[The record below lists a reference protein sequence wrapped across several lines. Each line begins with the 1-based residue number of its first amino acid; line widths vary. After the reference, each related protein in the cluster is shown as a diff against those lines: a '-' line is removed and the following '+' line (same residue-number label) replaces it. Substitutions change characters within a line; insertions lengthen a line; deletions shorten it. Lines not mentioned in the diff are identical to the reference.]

1 MLELSNHE
9 QRLKSLPSLVT
20 QAGSCKTYGMVV
32 EHLCARNTLLPPQD
46 AVLEGRM
53 TVALDLDN
61 TLVSSTSILLHRR
74 SQCDFEVRDNGSR
87 KCIKKRP
94 HLDEFLDALALF
106 AEEALFK
113 DLAILGRDLRKVVL
127 VDDDP
132 GFFCQPGSGNEIV
145 IGKFTGQRSDD
156 ELLKPLPVLQ
166 SLAQLDDVRPA
177 VASSTSCERSRPE
190 ETWRMAIE
198 DKYSRKLFS
207 STWGF
212 LFDPFDAEG
221 NKPGSGYIQTLAA
234 RDIMTIV
241 ACEGLVDT
249 YHIWDARV
257 KRAGFEGVAVTE
269 EIYEKQV
276 KFSQM
281 DMTISSQAVPG
292 FARGDALHISMK
304 SSCDWS
310 INPSF
315 IVSSNDSSLARKLL
329 QALSKRWIKN
339 GELMSAC
346 TTDWNNITGLK
357 LRIFSKKSFRGCR

>member
-1 MLELSNHE
+1 
-9 QRLKSLPSLVT
+9 
-20 QAGSCKTYGMVV
+20 MVV

-53 TVALDLDN
+53 TVALALDN

-87 KCIKKRP
+87 KCIKKRA

-106 AEEALFK
+106 AEVVLFSSAPYAARSSR
-113 DLAILGRDLRKVVL
+113 DSLPIRSWDLRKVVL

-156 ELLKPLPVLQ
+156 ELLKLLPVLQ

-177 VASSTSCERSRPE
+177 VRTYQQPQAQ
-190 ETWRMAIE
+190 
-198 DKYSRKLFS
+198 
-207 STWGF
+207 
-212 LFDPFDAEG
+212 EG

-281 DMTISSQAVPG
+281 AMTISSASEPG
-292 FARGDALHISMK
+292 GPRFCTRRCAPHIHE
-304 SSCDWS
+304 
-310 INPSF
+310 
-315 IVSSNDSSLARKLL
+315 VKLRL
-329 QALSKRWIKN
+329 
-339 GELMSAC
+339 LMSAC